1 MNALLLLRSHLGTA
15 IAFGLVLLIAL
26 ALTALRFDFPG
37 EIPGLELLLFGWLGV
52 ALGRLAIGFR
62 ASESGAAGGSTGTA
76 EKVDHILRSVARL
89 LQTHLSES
97 EAFSERLQ
105 GASNHLAQHESSGAV
120 NDIVMAL
127 IDDNR
132 QMRDNLSDL
141 RNQLEES
148 RLQVLRLQNN
158 LERSEEAGMRDVVTA
173 IGNRRFFETAFA
185 EELEKARRTGNDF
198 CLALADLDRFKLVND
213 RFGHLVGDRLL
224 RLFADI
230 LVQNVR
236 GQDRVAQFGGE
247 EFAVMLPGARLS
259 EAVEAV
265 ERIRR
270 VLEFEAMDGRA
281 HRGACGQGD
290 GVVRRRETAGERN
303 RRPASCS
310 ESTSISMTLK
320 RRDETVWSRR
330 TPKLRR
336 RHDRRA
342 AAALRTPDPIPA
354 TWRRSMAQAGRSSTL
369 LKKRAEA
376 TATQTPMSKA
386 DASPSPGCGRRS
398 NFVALRAA
406 AATRAGVSR

>member
-26 ALTALRFDFPG
+26 ALTAARFDFPG

-52 ALGRLAIGFR
+52 ALGRLAIGSR

-132 QMRDNLSDL
+132 HMRDSLSDL

-198 CLALADLDRFKLVND
+198 CLALADLDQFKLVND

-224 RLFADI
+224 RLFAEI

-236 GQDRVAQFGGE
+236 GQDRVARFGGE

-259 EAVEAV
+259 EAIEAV

-270 VLEFEAMDGRA
+270 VLESKQWTVEP
-281 HRGACGQGD
+281 
-290 GVVRRRETAGERN
+290 TGERVGKVTVSFGVAKL
-303 RRPASCS
+303 RA
-310 ESTSISMTLK
+310 
-320 RRDETVWSRR
+320 DETGADLLQRVDEHLYDAKAKGRNRVVAENSDAPPAPRPTR
-330 TPKLRR
+330 S
-336 RHDRRA
+336 RRA
-342 AAALRTPDPIPA
+342 ANA
-354 TWRRSMAQAGRSSTL
+354 
-369 LKKRAEA
+369 
-376 TATQTPMSKA
+376 
-386 DASPSPGCGRRS
+386 
-398 NFVALRAA
+398 
-406 AATRAGVSR
+406 

>member
-1 MNALLLLRSHLGTA
+1 MGLDQLMNALLLLRSHLGTA
-15 IAFGLVLLIAL
+15 IALGLVLLTAL

-52 ALGRLAIGFR
+52 ALGRLAIGTR
-62 ASESGAAGGSTGTA
+62 ANDSGAAGGSTGTA

-97 EAFSERLQ
+97 EAFSERLH
-105 GASNHLAQHESSGAV
+105 GASTRLAQHESSGAV

-132 QMRDNLSDL
+132 QMRDSLSDL

-224 RLFADI
+224 RLFAEI

-236 GQDRVAQFGGE
+236 GQDRVARFGGE

-270 VLEFEAMDGRA
+270 VLESKQWTVEP
-281 HRGACGQGD
+281 
-290 GVVRRRETAGERN
+290 TGERVG
-303 RRPASCS
+303 
-310 ESTSISMTLK
+310 K
-320 RRDETVWSRR
+320 VTVSFGVA
-330 TPKLRR
+330 KLRANETGADLLQRVDEHLYDAKAKGRNRVVAENSDAPPTPRPTR
-336 RHDRRA
+336 RRRA
-342 AAALRTPDPIPA
+342 ANA
-354 TWRRSMAQAGRSSTL
+354 
-369 LKKRAEA
+369 
-376 TATQTPMSKA
+376 
-386 DASPSPGCGRRS
+386 
-398 NFVALRAA
+398 
-406 AATRAGVSR
+406 

>member
-15 IAFGLVLLIAL
+15 VALGLVLLTAL
-26 ALTALRFDFPG
+26 ALTALRLDFPG

-62 ASESGAAGGSTGTA
+62 ASERGAAGGPTGTA

-97 EAFSERLQ
+97 EAFSERLH
-105 GASNHLAQHESSGAV
+105 GASTRLAQHESSGAV

-132 QMRDNLSDL
+132 QMRDSLSDL

-224 RLFADI
+224 RLFAEI

-236 GQDRVAQFGGE
+236 GQDRVARFGGE

-259 EAVEAV
+259 EAFEAV

-270 VLEFEAMDGRA
+270 VLESKQWTVEP
-281 HRGACGQGD
+281 
-290 GVVRRRETAGERN
+290 TGERVG
-303 RRPASCS
+303 
-310 ESTSISMTLK
+310 K
-320 RRDETVWSRR
+320 VTVSFGVA
-330 TPKLRR
+330 KLRANETGGR
-336 RHDRRA
+336 SPATGRRA
-342 AAALRTPDPIPA
+342 SL
-354 TWRRSMAQAGRSSTL
+354 
-369 LKKRAEA
+369 
-376 TATQTPMSKA
+376 
-386 DASPSPGCGRRS
+386 
-398 NFVALRAA
+398 
-406 AATRAGVSR
+406 

>member
-1 MNALLLLRSHLGTA
+1 MNTLLLLRSHIGTA
-15 IAFGLVLLIAL
+15 IALGVVLLIAL

-52 ALGRLAIGFR
+52 ALGRLITGTN
-62 ASESGAAGGSTGTA
+62 ASESGAAGGSAGAA

-105 GASNHLAQHESSGAV
+105 GANNRLAQHESSGAV

-132 QMRDNLSDL
+132 QMRDSLSDL

-148 RLQVLRLQNN
+148 RLQVLRLENN
-158 LERSEEAGMRDVVTA
+158 LERSEEAGMRDMVTA

-185 EELEKARRTGNDF
+185 EELEKARRTGHDF

-224 RLFADI
+224 RLFAEI

-236 GQDRVAQFGGE
+236 GQDRVARFGGE

-259 EAVEAV
+259 EAIEAV

-270 VLEFEAMDGRA
+270 VLESKQWTVEP
-281 HRGACGQGD
+281 
-290 GVVRRRETAGERN
+290 TGERVG
-303 RRPASCS
+303 
-310 ESTSISMTLK
+310 K
-320 RRDETVWSRR
+320 VTVSFGVA
-330 TPKLRR
+330 KLRASETGADLLQR
-336 RHDRRA
+336 VDEHLYDAKAKGRNRVVAENFDAPPTPRPTRSRRA
-342 AAALRTPDPIPA
+342 ANA
-354 TWRRSMAQAGRSSTL
+354 
-369 LKKRAEA
+369 
-376 TATQTPMSKA
+376 
-386 DASPSPGCGRRS
+386 
-398 NFVALRAA
+398 
-406 AATRAGVSR
+406 